1 MIKLY
6 HGTTNEAFCSIM
18 KNGFCHNDVVWKCS
32 DSNMLYFYNYEL
44 VAKEFEL
51 DEQSAI
57 NKCFEMA
64 LESAA
69 FSAAIT
75 NSRYSNL
82 FIFEFLIDDGN
93 RNIIKSDNT
102 MRNSSDCCVCI
113 EAKLLNEIPHNIYYA
128 PEHYTA
134 RLGLYYLS
142 MLEKESLPELNL
154 TRFERDIIENLI
166 PINLDLFQSK
176 LTDFFSELNIVL
188 LHESA
193 CINDTKLSKGLEQTV
208 QGKQKENGIEKAVKM
223 ENQEGITEVQYAE
236 GKEPIQTEGQSFDP
250 TLS

>member
-1 MIKLY
+1 MIRLY
-6 HGTTNEAFCSIM
+6 HGTTDEAYCSIM
-18 KNGFCHNDVVWKCS
+18 KNGFCHNDVVWACS
-32 DSNMLYFYNYEL
+32 DSNMLYFYSDEL
-44 VAKEFEL
+44 IAKEFEL

-75 NSRYSNL
+75 NSRSDTL
-82 FIFEFLIDDGN
+82 FVFEFLIDDGY
-93 RNIIKSDNT
+93 RNIITPDNS

-113 EAKLLNEIPHNIYYA
+113 DARLLNGISHNIYYA
-128 PEHYTA
+128 PEHYTS

-142 MLEKESLPELNL
+142 MLEQESLPALNL
-154 TRFERDIIENLI
+154 TRFEKDIMENLI

-176 LTDFFSELNIVL
+176 LTGFLSELNVVL

-193 CINDTKLSKGLEQTV
+193 CINDIKLSKGLEQRV
-208 QGKQKENGIEKAVKM
+208 QGKQKENGIEKAVKL
-223 ENQEGITEVQYAE
+223 ENQEDVE
-236 GKEPIQTEGQSFDP
+236 GGDFYEIK
-250 TLS
+250 LRM